1 MYSASATFNTLIKE
15 KERTFTYSGSIVTT
29 GGTTYDFDGS
39 DMRSGK
45 IVRSIAEKSIE
56 IGSVYASEFD
66 CELGLSISRYEL
78 YNGTI
83 TLKIKLEG
91 ATDEIPMGLF
101 TISEINQT
109 ADRLKIKAYDNMI
122 KFDAVNFVS
131 TDHEAV
137 QLPYVWLTTMCTAC
151 GVTLGNTRSQIE
163 HMPNGKRNTGYA
175 DVIPDAKSWRD
186 VLGYLATYLGGYAYI
201 GRDGKLYIG
210 HYGSV
215 SADTIP
221 ANFRYSSGLSDFRTT
236 YDGIY
241 AVYKNDGVQEYYSNS
256 NSGGIIL
263 DIGTNPF
270 LQITVPSARRS
281 ALKEIINGFNGIYY
295 VPFDSDIPMNPLYD
309 VGDVL
314 KFTGNQA
321 DTYDYGAITEIV
333 LTIGNTMHITCAGDN
348 PRLAGAQD
356 RFAKSVEGLS
366 EGYSN
371 AKEIG
376 GRNFW
381 MISVRNTE
389 AITVGNTEVQ
399 VAEIEWNQ
407 STNYQDIEMI
417 LMIDAEL
424 SDTARVD
431 LRLNVDDDVDF
442 EVTVTTDKALKGIRP
457 FHGNNPQKIPDKG
470 SHKAK
475 VYMTVTD
482 SPLTVGDLR

>member
-1 MYSASATFNTLIKE
+1 
-15 KERTFTYSGSIVTT
+15 
-29 GGTTYDFDGS
+29 
-39 DMRSGK
+39 MR
-45 IVRSIAEKSIE
+45 V
-56 IGSVYASEFD
+56 
-66 CELGLSISRYEL
+66 
-78 YNGTI
+78 
-83 TLKIKLEG
+83 
-91 ATDEIPMGLF
+91 
-101 TISEINQT
+101 
-109 ADRLKIKAYDNMI
+109 
-122 KFDAVNFVS
+122 
-131 TDHEAV
+131 
-137 QLPYVWLTTMCTAC
+137 
-151 GVTLGNTRSQIE
+151 
-163 HMPNGKRNTGYA
+163 
-175 DVIPDAKSWRD
+175 
-186 VLGYLATYLGGYAYI
+186 
-201 GRDGKLYIG
+201 
-210 HYGSV
+210 
-215 SADTIP
+215 
-221 ANFRYSSGLSDFRTT
+221 
-236 YDGIY
+236 
-241 AVYKNDGVQEYYSNS
+241 
-256 NSGGIIL
+256 
-263 DIGTNPF
+263 
-270 LQITVPSARRS
+270 
-281 ALKEIINGFNGIYY
+281 
-295 VPFDSDIPMNPLYD
+295 
-309 VGDVL
+309 
-314 KFTGNQA
+314 
-321 DTYDYGAITEIV
+321 
-333 LTIGNTMHITCAGDN
+333 TCAGDN

-389 AITVGNTEVQ
+389 AITAGSAEVQ